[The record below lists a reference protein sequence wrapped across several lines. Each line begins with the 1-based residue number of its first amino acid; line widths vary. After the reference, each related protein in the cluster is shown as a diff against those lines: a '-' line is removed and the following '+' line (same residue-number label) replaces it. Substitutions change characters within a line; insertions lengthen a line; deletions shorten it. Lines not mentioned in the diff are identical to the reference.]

1 MKGYEKILINDIVNI
16 MNITDVLT
24 GDQMYYLF
32 NRDNFNKNWA
42 KAQVLKNKRTYN
54 GQEFSQDHLPYT
66 ELNTSFNQEEET

>member
-1 MKGYEKILINDIVNI
+1 MQIGKYAIYLSPRSTEELKMKGYEKILIKDIVNI

-42 KAQVLKNKRTYN
+42 KA
-54 GQEFSQDHLPYT
+54 
-66 ELNTSFNQEEET
+66 

>member
-1 MKGYEKILINDIVNI
+1 MKGYEKILIKDIVNI

-42 KAQVLKNKRTYN
+42 KA
-54 GQEFSQDHLPYT
+54 
-66 ELNTSFNQEEET
+66 